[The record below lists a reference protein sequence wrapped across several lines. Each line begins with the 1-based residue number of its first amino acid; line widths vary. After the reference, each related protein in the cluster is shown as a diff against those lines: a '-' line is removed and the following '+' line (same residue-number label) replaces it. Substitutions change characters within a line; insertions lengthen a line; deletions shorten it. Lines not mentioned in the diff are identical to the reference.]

1 MNLLLESNVKRDLKG
16 KTRRCSTG
24 KYIVIDS
31 ECD

>member
-1 MNLLLESNVKRDLKG
+1 MNLLLESKVEKDTKSRKR
-16 KTRRCSTG
+16 RYSVG

>member
-1 MNLLLESNVKRDLKG
+1 MNLLLESKVEKES
-16 KTRRCSTG
+16 KTRKRRHTVG